1 MDEINSPTPA
11 APAAPAA
18 PAVPVAPA
26 APVAP
31 AVSAEPAAPAP
42 APETRTVPL
51 PVIEKMRS
59 ELQSTKAE
67 REQMSQQL
75 QLMRE
80 QMALYRANAP
90 QAPAPQQHAPAPA
103 AAAIADLLEGVPD
116 SNLLEA
122 GHVRKALKLQ
132 QQQFVGMIQDAVK
145 SLQPQL
151 AEIKLTQQVP
161 QYQQLL
167 KEQLPAIMQENPMF
181 VEIIKSLPPEKQ
193 LPAAVQ
199 FAKMRADR
207 MAAPPAV
214 PQPAQ
219 AATGNIVDEINRI
232 IENQAKPGNP
242 GTGQATPAAAISLAA
257 RYASM
262 PREEFLAEVERVKR
276 GGAV

>member
-26 APVAP
+26 APAAP
-31 AVSAEPAAPAP
+31 AASAEPAAPAP

-75 QLMRE
+75 QLMRD

-90 QAPAPQQHAPAPA
+90 QAPAPQPQAPAPT

-132 QQQFVGMIQDAVK
+132 QQQMMGMIQDAVK

-151 AEIKLTQQVP
+151 AEIKLTQHVP
-161 QYQQLL
+161 HYQQLL

-181 VEIIKSLPPEKQ
+181 AEIIRSLPQEKQ

-199 FAKMRADR
+199 FAKMRAER
-207 MAAPPAV
+207 MAAPAAPAA
-214 PQPAQ
+214 P
-219 AATGNIVDEINRI
+219 AATGNIMDEINRI

-242 GTGQATPAAAISLAA
+242 GTGQSVPGAAVSLAA

-262 PREEFLAEVERVKR
+262 SAEDFRAEVERVKR